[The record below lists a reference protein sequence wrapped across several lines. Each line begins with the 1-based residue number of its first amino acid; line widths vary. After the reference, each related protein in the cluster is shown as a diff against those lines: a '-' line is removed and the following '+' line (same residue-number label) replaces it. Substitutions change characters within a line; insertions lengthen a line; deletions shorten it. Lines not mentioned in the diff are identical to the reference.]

1 MAEQKLRVLMLG
13 WEYPPFMN
21 GGLGVACAGLAA
33 ALGELVQLT
42 LVVPRT
48 PPDYVP
54 SGWDLIGL
62 EGRELPALWESYPAR
77 VQAQLKR
84 VHLRYLP
91 VTLSGYE
98 RNPRSPQVVQED
110 VWYTVERVVPQ
121 NRLQRAARPFAIA
134 EPYGPSLA
142 TRVQEYT
149 ELVGQLVQPGQ
160 YDVVHAHDWMT
171 FMAGLEL
178 KARWGLP
185 LVLHVHSLEYDR
197 GGPASRGQVF
207 QLERH
212 ALREADRVVPVSQ
225 YTAEVI
231 RDVYGISPAKVR
243 PVRNGIELQP
253 VFRRAR
259 PFPERLVVYVGR
271 LTGQKGPA
279 YFFEAARA
287 LLAAGAP
294 LRFAIAGKGHL
305 IEQLIHETA
314 RARLGHRIHFTGYL
328 EPERVRDLLAMAD
341 VYVMPSVSEPFGL
354 AALEAAQMGVPCVL
368 SRQSGVAE
376 VLEGPRYV
384 DYWDVPAIT
393 QAITDLLDQP
403 ALRQQVIDT
412 QYRSLQALGWPGAA
426 QQVVEVYTE
435 IVGKVNG

>member
-1 MAEQKLRVLMLG
+1 MLG
-13 WEYPPFMN
+13 WEYPPFLN

-33 ALGELVQLT
+33 ALGDLTQLT

-48 PPDYVP
+48 PVDHQPD
-54 SGWDLIGL
+54 GWDLIGL
-62 EGRELPALWESYPAR
+62 EGRTLPALWESYPETVR
-77 VQAQLKR
+77 EQLR
-84 VHLRYLP
+84 QVHLRYLP

-98 RNPRSPQVVQED
+98 RNPREPEVIAEES
-110 VWYTVERVVPQ
+110 WYTIERVVSQ
-121 NRLQRAARPFAIA
+121 TRLRRAARTFALA
-134 EPYGPSLA
+134 EPYGADLWE
-142 TRVQEYT
+142 RVQEYT
-149 ELVGQLVQPGQ
+149 ELVGAMVEPGQ

-178 KARWGLP
+178 KARYGLP

-197 GGPASRGQVF
+197 GGPGSRGRIF

-212 ALREADRVVPVSQ
+212 ALREADRVLPVSH
-225 YTAEVI
+225 YTAEI
-231 RDVYGISPAKVR
+231 LRDVYGIEAAKVR
-243 PVRNGIELQP
+243 PVRNGIDLAP
-253 VFRRAR
+253 AWRRPR
-259 PFPERLVVYVGR
+259 PFPERLVVYLGR
-271 LTGQKGPA
+271 LTGQKGPE

-287 LLAAGAP
+287 LLAEGLP

-305 IEQLIHETA
+305 IEHLIHETA

-328 EPERVRDLLAMAD
+328 EPDRVQALLAMAD

-376 VLEGPRYV
+376 VLQGPRYV

-393 QAITDLLDQP
+393 AAIRTLVEDEAQ
-403 ALRQQVIDT
+403 RQTVIAA
-412 QYRSLQALGWPGAA
+412 QFASLQNLGWAGAA
-426 QQVVEVYTE
+426 QQVVEVYE
-435 IVGKVNG
+435 GLGVRG